1 MSLSLNSVN
10 RTDCV
15 FIKTYGPKTPLWK
28 YYSRSTL
35 DLIGFRQPVEYYN
48 NRKRLEFEYQTL
60 KLWISYDLNV
70 PEVIRKNSS
79 DLHLS
84 IIKGKTLHKIF
95 TESNDIDMDLVIKL
109 INDVNYRHH
118 LAFEYNEP
126 KLCHVDA
133 NLGNIIYSNNKI
145 FHIDF
150 EMGREYEN
158 TSEWAQREMPKLLF
172 SLLNN
177 IPAGERENVVELFHN
192 IYEHTSVM
200 NSFIKSKLK
209 KIKLNRH
216 KDSGS
221 DNYSL
226 VALARDLQIHNKIN
240 EN

>member
-28 YYSRSTL
+28 YYSRCTL
-35 DLIGFRQPVEYYN
+35 DLIGLRQPVEYYN
-48 NRKRLEFEYQTL
+48 KRKRLEFEYQTL

-70 PEVIRKNSS
+70 PEVIRRNSL

-84 IIKGKTLHKIF
+84 IIEGNTLYKIF

-109 INDVNYRHH
+109 INDLNYRHH
-118 LAFEYNEP
+118 LAFKYNEP

-133 NLGNIIYSNNKI
+133 NLRNIVYSNNKI

-150 EMGREYEN
+150 EMGREYE
-158 TSEWAQREMPKLLF
+158 SIGMWAQREISKLLI

-177 IPAGERENVVELFHN
+177 ITASDRKNIIELFCD
-192 IYEHTSVM
+192 IYEHTSVI
-200 NSFIKSKLK
+200 NSLIVSKLR
-209 KIKLNRH
+209 KIKLNQYQV
-216 KDSGS
+216 SGNN
-221 DNYSL
+221 NYAL
-226 VALARDLQIHNKIN
+226 VDLARDLQIQKQNK
-240 EN
+240 